1 MKKLKK
7 ILAVS
12 TAVFVLSLSLSLPTD
27 CVSAANSNNA
37 VSYTVFSLKRGGTY
51 KTKYTLNPVD
61 TLSSTNARAVIGDD
75 TRVVDFSK
83 SGVVK
88 INFTASNSGSK
99 VTEINFFNSDGTPG
113 LSITDAVEVH
123 VPTLYVN
130 GSYSDYNPYDYA
142 LIKVNQDLSDYAI
155 FNLGIMNDNFINKQ
169 TAVSVTG
176 FPKKVNNQEVHNVM
190 YTGTGFIRQSD
201 DNELYYDIDTF
212 GGNSGG
218 PIYITST
225 FQGKAY
231 YTVIGIHAYG
241 DANSYNGGAR
251 ITTNLLQFYKN
262 NPYI

>member
-88 INFTASNSGSK
+88 INFTASNG
-99 VTEINFFNSDGTPG
+99 E
-113 LSITDAVEVH
+113 
-123 VPTLYVN
+123 
-130 GSYSDYNPYDYA
+130 SYW
-142 LIKVNQDLSDYAI
+142 
-155 FNLGIMNDNFINKQ
+155 
-169 TAVSVTG
+169 
-176 FPKKVNNQEVHNVM
+176 
-190 YTGTGFIRQSD
+190 GTGFVVDEHTIATAAHCVCEQTNGKNARPFAAV
-201 DNELYYDIDTF
+201 TCRT
-212 GGNSGG
+212 GGNPGDGSCFQRPVSVSTVFKKHDEGRLRCGG
-218 PIYITST
+218 R
-225 FQGKAY
+225 GN
-231 YTVIGIHAYG
+231 GNYG
-241 DANSYNGGAR
+241 DHRTYRPGCRGAFRRSAPTRLDCSRISTANRYFAFG
-251 ITTNLLQFYKN
+251 
-262 NPYI
+262 

>member
-88 INFTASNSGSK
+88 INFTASNGESYWGTGFVVDEHTIATAAHCVCEQTNGKNATNSGSK
-99 VTEINFFNSDGTPG
+99 VT
-113 LSITDAVEVH
+113 
-123 VPTLYVN
+123 
-130 GSYSDYNPYDYA
+130 
-142 LIKVNQDLSDYAI
+142 
-155 FNLGIMNDNFINKQ
+155 
-169 TAVSVTG
+169 
-176 FPKKVNNQEVHNVM
+176 
-190 YTGTGFIRQSD
+190 
-201 DNELYYDIDTF
+201 
-212 GGNSGG
+212 
-218 PIYITST
+218 
-225 FQGKAY
+225 
-231 YTVIGIHAYG
+231 
-241 DANSYNGGAR
+241 
-251 ITTNLLQFYKN
+251 
-262 NPYI
+262 